1 MQYNLIKLE
10 DLWYPS
16 QIQNIRYNEFEDE
29 VLIVSVSIKIL
40 SSI

>member
-16 QIQNIRYNEFEDE
+16 QIQNIRYNEAEDE
-29 VLIVSVSIKIL
+29 ILIE
-40 SSI
+40 